1 MTLDRL
7 LGRIGRNSL
16 FSIDHLLNLTAFTR
30 RLFALMVRPPAVGR
44 ALVRRIVFEQVY
56 FTAVQALPVIIPF
69 ALILGAMLIFQFAQL
84 SGPYDLGKTTV
95 LLIVREFGPVATA
108 VLVILRSATAVTIEI
123 GYMNVLHEIDAV
135 EMMGLDPM
143 HLICIPRLIGI
154 TSAVLC
160 LFLVFDVAS
169 IVGGYGL
176 AWLVSDIPL
185 GGIFTGLSRAITVS
199 DIIVGVVKAILF
211 GITITVTCLY
221 QGFMLQKQITG
232 VPAATARAMIECSFY
247 CLLVNIAV
255 SILFYL

>member
-1 MTLDRL
+1 MLDRL

-16 FSIDHLLNLTAFTR
+16 VSLNHLLDLAAFAR
-30 RLFALMVRPPAVGR
+30 RLFALLLRPPAAGR

-56 FTAVQALPVIIPF
+56 FTAVQALPVILPF
-69 ALILGAMLIFQFAQL
+69 ALILGALLIFQFAQL

-108 VLVILRSATAVTIEI
+108 FLVVLRSATAVTIEI

-160 LFLVFDVAS
+160 LFIVFDIAS
-169 IVGGYGL
+169 ILGGYGL
-176 AWLVSDIPL
+176 AWLVSDIAL
-185 GGIFTGLSRAITVS
+185 GGVFTGLARAITVA
-199 DIIVGVVKAILF
+199 DITVGVVKAILF
-211 GITITVTCLY
+211 GVVITVTCLY
-221 QGFMLQKQITG
+221 HGFLLQKRITT
-232 VPAATARAMIECSFY
+232 VPVATGRAMIECSFY
-247 CLLVNIAV
+247 CLLINIAI
-255 SILFYL
+255 SILFYV

>member
-1 MTLDRL
+1 MTLNRL

-16 FSIDHLLNLTAFTR
+16 ISINHLLNLTAFAR
-30 RLFALMVRPPAVGR
+30 RLFALMVRPPAAGR

-56 FTAVQALPVIIPF
+56 FTAVQALPVILPF
-69 ALILGAMLIFQFAQL
+69 ALIIGAMLIFQFAQL

-108 VLVILRSATAVTIEI
+108 FLVILRSATAVTIEI

-160 LFLVFDVAS
+160 LVIVFDVTA

-185 GGIFTGLSRAITVS
+185 GGIFTGVARAVAVS
-199 DIIVGVVKAILF
+199 DITVGVVKAVLF
-211 GITITVTCLY
+211 GIVITVTCLY
-221 QGFMLQKQITG
+221 RGFMLQKQITT
-232 VPAATARAMIECSFY
+232 VPAATGRAMIECSLY
-247 CLLVNIAV
+247 CLLINIVV